1 MTIKIGNK
9 TLVCSRKK
17 EHRDYLWDNINML
30 RLEIVEDVLSYNKT
44 GKIPVKELKRKSL
57 LIKKY
62 SKRLRL
68 LEM

>member
-9 TLVCSRKK
+9 TLVCSRKRK
-17 EHRDYLWDNINML
+17 HKDYLWDNINML

>member
-9 TLVCSRKK
+9 TLVCSRKR